1 MPKYRYIGVGVDG
14 QQTTGSV
21 VAPTEFDAE
30 IRVLNKGIS
39 VSRIQP
45 DFETWT
51 KLYLQYLRQA
61 DVTRIARQLGLL
73 LKSEISVHEALTL
86 AKDQTSDAAIKRIL
100 DTVIRQVESGK
111 SVAESLR
118 DFPFLFDPLF
128 TGIVEAGEISGSLD
142 QSFERIATFREK
154 TETIKKKVVG
164 AMAYPLLVMGV
175 AILVIWGILYYVVPI
190 FASMYAGMGAEL
202 PTMTKAIINV
212 SDTLKNSIW
221 YVISGG
227 AVTVVALAYIASRR
241 SMRIALG
248 RMFYASPVIGKILAT
263 LSSMRFSRTLGTLLT
278 GGIDI
283 LRAIDIASK
292 TTGFLYVERSLSS
305 VQNNLARGQT
315 LTDSLVECRVFPL
328 PLLRLTAVGER
339 TGRLGEMLTHAA
351 EYYESEAETQ
361 LSTLTSLIEPLLII
375 VLGFFIAVILVAM
388 YLPLF
393 ELVGS
398 I

>member
-1 MPKYRYIGVGVDG
+1 MPKYRYIGVGCDG
-14 QQTTGSV
+14 QSTTGSI

-30 IRVLNKGIS
+30 IKALNKGIS

-51 KLYLQYLRQA
+51 KLYLKYFRQA

-86 AKDQTSDAAIKRIL
+86 AKDQTSDAAIKRIFY
-100 DTVIRQVESGK
+100 TVIRQVESGK

-128 TGIVEAGEISGSLD
+128 TGVVEAGEISGSLD

-154 TETIKKKVVG
+154 TEAIKKKVVS

-175 AILVIWGILYYVVPI
+175 AVLVIWGILYYVVPI

-202 PTMTKAIINV
+202 PSMTKVIMNV
-212 SDTLKNSIW
+212 SNTLKNTIW
-221 YVISGG
+221 YVIGG
-227 AVTVVALAYIASRR
+227 SVVVLMMLAYAVSRR
-241 SMRIALG
+241 NMRVALG

-263 LSSMRFSRTLGTLLT
+263 LASMRFSRTLGTLLT
-278 GGIDI
+278 GGVDI
-283 LRAIDIASK
+283 LRAVDIASK
-292 TTGFLYVERSLSS
+292 TTGLLYVEQSLSS
-305 VQNNLARGQT
+305 ISDTLSRGQT
-315 LTDSLVECRVFPL
+315 LTDSLAECRVFPL

-339 TGRLGEMLTHAA
+339 TGRLGEMLTRAA

-375 VLGFFIAVILVAM
+375 VLGLFIAVLLIAM

-393 ELVGS
+393 ELVGQL
-398 I
+398 